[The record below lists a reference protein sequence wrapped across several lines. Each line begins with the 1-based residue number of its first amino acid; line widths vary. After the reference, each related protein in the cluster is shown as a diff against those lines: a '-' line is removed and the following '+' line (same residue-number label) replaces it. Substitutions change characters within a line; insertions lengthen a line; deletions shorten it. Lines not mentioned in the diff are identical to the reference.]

1 MYLVCDSQPAAG
13 ALADVLQRAI
23 RGGVEVVQ
31 LRDKALHGDALREAA
46 SAVREVCHAR
56 GALFIV
62 NDHPQVAVDVG
73 ADGVHVGQHDMDPT
87 DVRAVAGPDMLIG
100 LSTHSRADIDAA
112 VSGAP
117 RVADYLG
124 VGPVFETPTKPG
136 RPAVGVSLVKYAAAV
151 SPLPFFAIGGIDV
164 SNLAAVA
171 GAGAR
176 GVAVVRAIAG
186 ADNPEAAAQA
196 LAGALKDY
204 ERGSTGY
211 TATAA

>member
-1 MYLVCDSQPAAG
+1 
-13 ALADVLQRAI
+13 
-23 RGGVEVVQ
+23 
-31 LRDKALHGDALREAA
+31 
-46 SAVREVCHAR
+46 
-56 GALFIV
+56 
-62 NDHPQVAVDVG
+62 
-73 ADGVHVGQHDMDPT
+73 
-87 DVRAVAGPDMLIG
+87 
-100 LSTHSRADIDAA
+100 
-112 VSGAP
+112 
-117 RVADYLG
+117 
-124 VGPVFETPTKPG
+124 
-136 RPAVGVSLVKYAAAV
+136 LVKYAAAV

-164 SNLAAVA
+164 SNVAAVA